1 MKLNVVVLFGGQSSE
16 HEISCLSAKTIMEA
30 MDPKKYNLYPV
41 YVAKDGQWSLYSG
54 DVSKLYMERI
64 PNRTMPAAA
73 LLPGAADGKL
83 IIFREQEVI
92 RLNVDVVIP
101 VFHGLMGEDGTIQG
115 LLEIAGIP
123 YVGCG
128 VLASAVAMD
137 KLTTKRLVEPL
148 GIRQARWLE
157 FAASQLLAGTGGAVE
172 QVEKTFSYPV
182 FVKPS
187 RAGSS
192 VGVSKA
198 GNSIELSRGLLE
210 AAQQDRKVMVEEAIV
225 GREVECAV
233 LGNEDPRASGIGE
246 ILPAAEFYDYN
257 AKYHNADSKTVIHPD
272 FPQETVA
279 RVQDCAVRIFRAI
292 DGAGLARVDFFVE
305 DGTNEVVFN
314 EINTFPGFTSIS
326 MYPMLWQAA
335 GMPISELVDELI
347 RLSLSR

>member
-30 MDPKKYNLYPV
+30 MDSKKYNLYPV
-41 YVAKDGQWSLYSG
+41 YVAKDGQWSLYNG
-54 DVSKLYMERI
+54 DVSKLDMDRI

-137 KLTTKRLVEPL
+137 KLTAKRLVEPL

-157 FAASQLLAGTGGAVE
+157 FTASQLLAGTGGAVE

-182 FVKPS
+182 FIKPS
-187 RAGSS
+187 RAGA
-192 VGVSKA
+192 K
-198 GNSIELSRGLLE
+198 R
-210 AAQQDRKVMVEEAIV
+210 
-225 GREVECAV
+225 
-233 LGNEDPRASGIGE
+233 E
-246 ILPAAEFYDYN
+246 IL
-257 AKYHNADSKTVIHPD
+257 
-272 FPQETVA
+272 
-279 RVQDCAVRIFRAI
+279 
-292 DGAGLARVDFFVE
+292 
-305 DGTNEVVFN
+305 
-314 EINTFPGFTSIS
+314 
-326 MYPMLWQAA
+326 
-335 GMPISELVDELI
+335 
-347 RLSLSR
+347 